1 MEIVWWILTV
11 LLFVLSFVGLILPVL
26 PGTHILSFA
35 GFLVY
40 QFLINSDTLP
50 ISFWVGAVL
59 ITLVVV
65 VVDYVAG
72 VIGAQATAAPNGPY
86 RQRFSCLGWC
96 GLRPHRHLGWSLGGG
111 LLAGVDSEKGL
122 GTSTTGRLWYI
133 GGFSRRLVYQR
144 TVDGGIVDLV
154 FDFGDVD
161 GIRSHPFQGA
171 FLWKYRMG
179 SEL

>member
-26 PGTHILSFA
+26 PDAPLLFA

-72 VIGAQATAAPNGPY
+72 GIAARSYGGSKWSIPAAILGALVGVAFGPIGILVGPLVAVFLLEWILKKDWEQA
-86 RQRFSCLGWC
+86 
-96 GLRPHRHLGWSLGGG
+96 LRAGYGTLVGFLGGLFIKG
-111 LLAGVDSEKGL
+111 LLMAGL
-122 GTSTTGRLWYI
+122 LIW
-133 GGFSRRLVYQR
+133 
-144 TVDGGIVDLV
+144 
-154 FDFGDVD
+154 
-161 GIRSHPFQGA
+161 
-171 FLWKYRMG
+171 FLILAM
-179 SEL
+179 